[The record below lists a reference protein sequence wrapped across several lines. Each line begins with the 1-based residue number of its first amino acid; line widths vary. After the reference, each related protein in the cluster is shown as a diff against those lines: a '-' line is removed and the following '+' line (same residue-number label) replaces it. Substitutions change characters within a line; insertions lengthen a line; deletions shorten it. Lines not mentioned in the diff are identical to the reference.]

1 MVQLQGCASCAGRMD
16 APLLVTFLT
25 WGLMVLIDNAES
37 LKQRQLRCEGE
48 DRAGRAVLGLRE
60 QRGFTAGPATR
71 TVLRLH
77 GARGVEGK
85 TEPVWGH
92 NPSQSRGGAAWKWD
106 MTAYSDKL
114 PLP

>member
-1 MVQLQGCASCAGRMD
+1 MVQLQGCASYAGRMV

-25 WGLMVLIDNAES
+25 WGLMVLINNAES

-48 DRAGRAVLGLRE
+48 DREGRALLRLRE
-60 QRGFTAGPATR
+60 ERGFTAGPATR
-71 TVLRLH
+71 AVLRLH
-77 GARGVEGK
+77 GARAAEGK
-85 TEPVWGH
+85 TEPVLGR
-92 NPSQSRGGAAWKWD
+92 NPSQSHSGAAWKCY